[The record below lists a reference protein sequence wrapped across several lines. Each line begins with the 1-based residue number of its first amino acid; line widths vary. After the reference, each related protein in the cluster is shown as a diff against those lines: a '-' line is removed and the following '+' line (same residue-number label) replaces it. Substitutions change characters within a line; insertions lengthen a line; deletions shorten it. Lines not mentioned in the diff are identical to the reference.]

1 MTTPHTNGSRKNG
14 HDHSHAKPSRPP
26 GDGANHEENQAVDAA
41 IAQRF
46 DFDGAPVRVISID
59 GAPWFVAAD
68 VCRALKI
75 APSNGGFSSALKKLA
90 SDQKQLVDQA
100 LVHRQPLSDGVA
112 KGDNGT
118 NVWVVSE
125 GGLYLLIFRS
135 RAATTAGTAAFRFQR
150 WVLDEVLPAIRA
162 SGSYGLRSITG
173 DTVTLSL
180 AEHARYVV
188 MVSPGEPPHIRKT
201 PKDKILDEWSGL
213 DTEILAN
220 HMRIVEALWQKT
232 QIVRSLGDDPAG
244 GLLYKRLGKAIS
256 DGRRIA
262 DECLDSSRQ
271 QPD

>member
-14 HDHSHAKPSRPP
+14 HDHSHAQPSYSP
-26 GDGANHEENQAVDAA
+26 GKGTQREEKQSLDAA
-41 IAQRF
+41 LAHQF

-75 APSNGGFSSALKKLA
+75 APSNGGFSSALRKLA
-90 SDQKQLVDQA
+90 SDQKQLVDHSLVHPQA
-100 LVHRQPLSDGVA
+100 LSNGVA
-112 KGDNGT
+112 KGDNAT
-118 NVWVVSE
+118 NVWVISE

-162 SGSYGLRSITG
+162 SGSYGLSSITG

-180 AEHARYVV
+180 TDPARYVV
-188 MVSPGEPPHIRKT
+188 MVSPGELPHIRKT
-201 PKDKILDEWSGL
+201 PIDKLLDEWSGL
-213 DTEILAN
+213 DAEILAN
-220 HMRIVEALWQKT
+220 HMRTIDALWQKT

-262 DECLDSSRQ
+262 DGCLDSFRQ